1 MAIKNNTINRIHK
14 KTPNELAKLPDSEL
28 KDNYNKKRVAEDK
41 VDKYRVFKVG
51 DRVRLVK
58 VNKKAMEFY
67 KSYAG
72 KQYSKQQFI
81 IQKVNNRK
89 PVKYF
94 VDGKWRYRD
103 EISWPEP
110 EFDKKGD
117 DIVENRL
124 QSGTEKKIYEKKKY
138 VAPVESI
145 GKKIKAAR
153 KRKLSQK
160 AEDNFKPVL
169 VQIGFSDAAIKKLL
183 EDGYNLQRFVKQFNK
198 KMKAAEKKNAIIEKF
213 L

>member
-14 KTPNELAKLPDSEL
+14 KTPNEVAGVADSEL
-28 KDNYNKKRVAEDK
+28 KENYNKKRESSDK
-41 VDKYRVFKVG
+41 VDKYKAFKVG
-51 DRVRLVK
+51 DRVRLVT
-58 VNKKAMEFY
+58 VNKKSMEFY

-72 KQYSKQQFI
+72 KHYSKKQFL

-117 DIVENRL
+117 AIVENRL
-124 QSGTEKKIYEKKKY
+124 QSGSEKKIYEKKKY

-145 GKKIKAAR
+145 GKKIKERR

-169 VQIGFSDAAIKKLL
+169 EDIGFSAAAIKKLL
-183 EDGYNLQRFVKQFNK
+183 EDGYNLQRFVKQFKK
-198 KMKAAEKKNAIIEKF
+198 KMQAAEKKKAITEKF